1 MPGEGVS
8 RGRQSRPDR
17 HRSTVSKSVGPVEK
31 EQFGGLGFGL
41 ILFGGLGL

>member
-1 MPGEGVS
+1 LGVKDLDIMQ
-8 RGRQSRPDR
+8 GYTDD
-17 HRSTVSKSVGPVEK
+17 HVSESLGSVEK

>member
-1 MPGEGVS
+1 MYQYPTGS
-8 RGRQSRPDR
+8 
-17 HRSTVSKSVGPVEK
+17 VEK

>member
-1 MPGEGVS
+1 MTHVSNRPGS
-8 RGRQSRPDR
+8 
-17 HRSTVSKSVGPVEK
+17 VEK